1 MRRIAVA
8 LGLLAA
14 ACSPAP
20 PNNGAMPVEG
30 GPQHAQAPRAVIAA
44 IDAAVP
50 GFTVTNAI
58 SDNSTGAQGFRVEGR
73 ANGQSYN
80 VQLLHMNEGWTVV
93 SIRRDIAWADAPQ
106 AVREA
111 AALAPDAISPTRVVE
126 NREAGADGII
136 YELYAGAELPIME
149 VRFADG
155 QAAIMP
161 PAH

>member
-1 MRRIAVA
+1 MCVLHVIS
-8 LGLLAA
+8 LTSSAA
-14 ACSPAP
+14 
-20 PNNGAMPVEG
+20 G
-30 GPQHAQAPRAVIAA
+30 
-44 IDAAVP
+44 
-50 GFTVTNAI
+50 I
-58 SDNSTGAQGFRVEGR
+58 SKST
-73 ANGQSYN
+73 
-80 VQLLHMNEGWTVV
+80 
-93 SIRRDIAWADAPQ
+93 WADAPR